1 MPISL
6 CFSYPGN
13 VSPGQREPTTSA
25 CFSYSPDV
33 PPAAGDLGAVQPT
46 LLGTRR
52 MPLTCYSYPFSCFS
66 YPDDMP
72 SAIGNREAAQAVLP
86 GLRRMPYGTC
96 FRY

>member
-1 MPISL
+1 MPW
-6 CFSYPGN
+6 
-13 VSPGQREPTTSA
+13 T

-33 PPAAGDLGAVQPT
+33 PPGPGELGAVQPT

-52 MPLTCYSYPFSCFS
+52 MPLTCYSYPLSCFS

-86 GLRRMPYGTC
+86 GLRRMPYSHAPPGPHRMTTTAC
-96 FRY
+96 FKF